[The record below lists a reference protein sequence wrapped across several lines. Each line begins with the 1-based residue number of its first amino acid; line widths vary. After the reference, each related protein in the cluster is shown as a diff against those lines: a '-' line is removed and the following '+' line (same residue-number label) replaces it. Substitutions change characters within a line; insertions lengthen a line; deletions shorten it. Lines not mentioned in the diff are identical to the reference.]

1 MKKNSK
7 ILKEEQS
14 ESFSEYLS
22 TPINKREYKKRIAKV
37 KSKYMDDYKNSNK
50 KSKYIEEK
58 YFNNLLTTY
67 YEDYNKL
74 KNKYN
79 FKDQTDFESNNIDI
93 DEKEYSIKKQNM
105 NKLFSLDLFDIQDIN
120 FDFSDNLINN
130 LSNDNQNTLLKT
142 TQNKEDYNFRLQGF
156 IKNKK
161 NIIINEE
168 KLEDEEEDKVNIKAK
183 NSEDLKNN
191 TSENNINNIAINE
204 NEEKESIGYIEDNQQ
219 FKENNNNYLKLNQ
232 KNEDLP
238 LFSDII
244 SSNYNKNYKV
254 PIYENNEN
262 EIIKKSKE
270 DFKKKVENE
279 EENKLILIN
288 DNKENMKFEDI
299 IKSDFNKEYKIP
311 EYKIPNNIK
320 KEIENDE
327 KEDKNKRIIFEE
339 NKNNNINISKEN
351 KVNDKL
357 KEVNDLIINKK
368 EKGEFIEDDN
378 YKKEKN
384 KKEESKVEHNEN
396 VKEKEKKNI
405 DDNYSDEFEKIE
417 VGDLQEIDNE
427 DENNKKYN
435 DFES

>member
-120 FDFSDNLINN
+120 FDFSDNLISN

-288 DNKENMKFEDI
+288 DNKE
-299 IKSDFNKEYKIP
+299 
-311 EYKIPNNIK
+311 
-320 KEIENDE
+320 
-327 KEDKNKRIIFEE
+327 
-339 NKNNNINISKEN
+339 
-351 KVNDKL
+351 
-357 KEVNDLIINKK
+357 
-368 EKGEFIEDDN
+368 
-378 YKKEKN
+378 
-384 KKEESKVEHNEN
+384 
-396 VKEKEKKNI
+396 
-405 DDNYSDEFEKIE
+405 
-417 VGDLQEIDNE
+417 
-427 DENNKKYN
+427 
-435 DFES
+435 